1 VSRSALNLAALSTV
15 AVPGMDV
22 VDVRPVRTDG
32 DDDVAVVIDAARRHW
47 VVRSPQDA
55 AAGARLEAEMV
66 LVGSLVPLADD
77 GTLPFAVP
85 EPAGFA
91 PLPEGG
97 RAVVHPEV
105 PGRPL
110 HASSMQPG
118 PGLAAAVGRAI
129 AAIHELPAALV
140 EDAGLPSYTAAE
152 YRERRLAE
160 VDEAARTGRVPARLL
175 RRWEAALENVALWR
189 FQPTVV
195 HGDLDDEHILVAQN
209 QVNGIVGWGEA
220 RVADPA
226 DDLAWLLATVPP
238 AAVESILEA
247 YQLRRTEQR
256 DGHLVERALLAG
268 ELAVARWLMHG
279 VRTGKSEVVDD
290 AVEMLLDLD
299 QTTSGADA
307 AEDD

>member
-1 VSRSALNLAALSTV
+1 MSRSALNLAALSTV

-22 VDVRPVRTDG
+22 VDVRPVRSDG

-47 VVRSPQDA
+47 VVRSPRDA

-66 LVGSLVPLADD
+66 LVGSLVPLVDD

-238 AAVESILEA
+238 EAVESILEA

-256 DGHLVERALLAG
+256 DAHLVERALLAG

-279 VRTGKSEVVDD
+279 VRTGQSDIVDD

-299 QTTSGADA
+299 QTTSGEGT
-307 AEDD
+307 AEEG

>member
-1 VSRSALNLAALSTV
+1 MSRSALNLAALSTV
-15 AVPGMDV
+15 AVPGLDV
-22 VDVRPVRTDG
+22 VDVRPVRSDA
-32 DDDVAVVIDAARRHW
+32 DDDVAVVIDATRRHW
-47 VVRSPQDA
+47 VVRSPRDA

-66 LVGSLVPLADD
+66 LVGSLAVHVANDS
-77 GTLPFAVP
+77 LPFAVP

-97 RAVVHPEV
+97 RAVVHAEV

-110 HASSMQPG
+110 NAAALQPG

-129 AAIHELPAALV
+129 AAIHELPTSLV
-140 EDAGLPSYTAAE
+140 EDAGLPSYTASE

-195 HGDLDDEHILVAQN
+195 HGDLDDEHILVAQSE
-209 QVNGIVGWGEA
+209 VNGIVGWGEC

-238 AAVESILEA
+238 EAVESILEA

-279 VRTGKSEVVDD
+279 VRTSQPEVVDD

-299 QTTSGADA
+299 QSTAGEEPSQDS
-307 AEDD
+307 